1 MSNRS
6 RFFLHRQ
13 QKQINCHI
21 IANIHISNLF
31 QLFRGE
37 VDDENIEHVLTNA
50 FLALD
55 NDMSRCEVYFCC
67 QLTFYNWPLLSFP
80 WSFHTSIT
88 AAAWT
93 TSSASLFFYLDWLKI
108 TVFDNSRGYYFFRE
122 TYWSIDI
129 FLRIDYFF
137 QHSCPVTSSSTFS
150 EKHSVSSIAKSL
162 TLSLMQRGLARARG
176 SGQHEDPDGG
186 HVGLRG
192 RSCSH
197 WRATLARSFYRYA
210 ER

>member
-1 MSNRS
+1 MTCPGPRS
-6 RFFLHRQ
+6 TFV
-13 QKQINCHI
+13 
-21 IANIHISNLF
+21 ANW
-31 QLFRGE
+31 R
-37 VDDENIEHVLTNA
+37 
-50 FLALD
+50 
-55 NDMSRCEVYFCC
+55 
-67 QLTFYNWPLLSFP
+67 
-80 WSFHTSIT
+80 SIT
-88 AAAWT
+88 DLF
-93 TSSASLFFYLDWLKI
+93 SLFLGPSIRPSQRQHEQHHLLRFFFYLDWLKI

-150 EKHSVSSIAKSL
+150 EKHSVSSIAKRL

-197 WRATLARSFYRYA
+197 WRATLTRSFYRYA